1 MADVT
6 SRAAR
11 WRDLGRTLGP
21 GLLFAAAAVGV
32 SHLVQSTRAGADFG
46 LGLLGLVLLANL
58 LKYPAFRFG
67 PLYAAATG
75 TSLLE
80 GYRRQGLWALAIY
93 GLATV
98 ATMFAVQAAIVLVTA
113 GLAIAALGL
122 TASPLPVAAAIT
134 ALSAGLLILGDY
146 RWLDRVSK
154 ALVFVLTLSTLLATV
169 LVLPRVPWNT
179 LGVFPGEMLQ
189 NTTAAFFA
197 AALVGWMPSAVD
209 VSVWQSLWTVAQGRE
224 RHHRPTLAES
234 STDFHVGYLG
244 SATLAV
250 CFVLLGAGVM
260 FDRGQTFAAAPIAF
274 ASQVIAL
281 YTETLGGWTRPLIG
295 AAALAVMFSTTLT
308 VVDGFPR
315 ALATLVRRLRSP
327 EDASGGPEAASV
339 RHWYW
344 ASLGVLAAGS
354 LGIIAWF
361 LTSLQVLV
369 DLATTLSFLTAPVLS
384 WLNHR
389 AVLSDEVPPEARP
402 RPWLRRASVIAILLQ
417 AAFAVVYVL
426 LRARQ

>member
-1 MADVT
+1 MT
-6 SRAAR
+6 RAFSGAAGLR
-11 WRDLGRTLGP
+11 HLGRSLGP

-46 LGLLGLVLLANL
+46 LGLLGLVVLANA

-80 GYRRQGLWALAIY
+80 GYRRQGQWALAIY

-98 ATMFAVQAAIVLVTA
+98 TTMFAVQAAIVLVTS

-122 TASPLPVAAAIT
+122 ETSPLLVATGIN
-134 ALSAGLLILGDY
+134 ALSAGLLVVGDY

-154 ALVFVLTLSTLLATV
+154 ALVLVLTLSTLLATA
-169 LVLPRVPWNT
+169 LVVPRLPWGT
-179 LGVFPGEMLQ
+179 FGVFPEEMLRSS
-189 NTTAAFFA
+189 TTAFFA

-224 RHHRPTLAES
+224 RRHQPTLQES
-234 STDFHVGYLG
+234 SADFHVGYLG
-244 SATLAV
+244 SAALAV
-250 CFVLLGAGVM
+250 CFLLLGAGVM
-260 FDRGQTFAAAPIAF
+260 FDSGQTFAASPIGF

-281 YTETLGGWTRPLIG
+281 YTETLGGWARPLIG

-315 ALATLVRRLRSP
+315 ALSTLVRRLR
-327 EDASGGPEAASV
+327 GPEQADAAPDAASV

-344 ASLGVLAAGS
+344 ASLALLAAGS

-361 LTSLQVLV
+361 LASLQLLV

-389 AVLSDEVPPEARP
+389 AVLAEEVPAEARP
-402 RPWLRRASVIAILLQ
+402 RPWLRRASVAAIALQ
-417 AAFAVVYVL
+417 AAFAVVYVY